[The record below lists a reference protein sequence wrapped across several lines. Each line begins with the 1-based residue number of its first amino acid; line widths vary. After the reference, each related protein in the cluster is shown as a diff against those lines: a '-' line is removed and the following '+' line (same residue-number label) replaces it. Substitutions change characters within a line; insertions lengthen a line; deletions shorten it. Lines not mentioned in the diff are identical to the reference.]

1 MSQRGSSRALAS
13 AFAHLMP
20 GHRAAKSET
29 DPKAKGR
36 RAEEDKPDEE
46 DDDKPKGK
54 KKAEEPDTDTG
65 DDGAGVDGEAEPDLG
80 DVEDPDDSL
89 DDEDATP
96 PGEDD
101 SDPKVR
107 KAATR
112 ARKAANARWSKVLG
126 HRAAGGRVAAACV
139 MLQSQPRASAS
150 SIIRTLAA
158 LPAAEAPQ
166 AAAAPPTGRA
176 RLDERMAARPSPQVG
191 SDAGKPAT
199 PDGNFAAFAAAT
211 VKKVRG

>member
-1 MSQRGSSRALAS
+1 MTQRGSPRALAS

-20 GHRAAKSET
+20 GHRAAKSEDT

-36 RAEEDKPDEE
+36 RAEGDKPEDENE
-46 DDDKPKGK
+46 DPKAK
-54 KKAEEPDTDTG
+54 KKAEEPDTEIT
-65 DDGAGVDGEAEPDLG
+65 DDDEGVDGDAKPDLD

-89 DDEDATP
+89 DDDAEATP

-112 ARKAANARWSKVLG
+112 ARKAENARWSKVLG
-126 HRAAGGRVAAACV
+126 HRAAAGRVGAACN
-139 MLQSQPRASAS
+139 MLATQPRATAR
-150 SIIRTLAA
+150 SIVGTLEA
-158 LPAAEAPQ
+158 LPTAAEPV
-166 AAAAPPTGRA
+166 AASGRG
-176 RLDERMAARPSPQVG
+176 RLDDRMAARPQPKVG
-191 SDAGKPAT
+191 TDAKAPT
-199 PDGNFAAFAAAT
+199 PDGDFGAFAAAT